1 MPDKLATDVEIQKR
15 EVADMKLIHG
25 RLDNAITKI
34 TDVSNSINRMLAV
47 HEEKLASQED
57 AISRQEKDT
66 VERKQEFNKDVEIIH
81 ERIRTTK
88 DELSTMMSK
97 QHEEQSTAINSI
109 KKDLK
114 DRVGVLERWRWLLI
128 GGCIVIGFI
137 IHKMMNFSIT
147 IA

>member
-1 MPDKLATDVEIQKR
+1 MADKLTTDVEILKR

-25 RLDNAITKI
+25 RLDNAISKI

-57 AISRQEKDT
+57 AIARKEQDT
-66 VERKQEFNKDVEIIH
+66 VERKREFEKDVEIIH
-81 ERIRTTK
+81 ERIKNTK
-88 DELSTMMSK
+88 DDLSEMMSK
-97 QHEEQSTAINSI
+97 QHAEQSQAINSI

-128 GGCIVIGFI
+128 GGCIVIGFAL
-137 IHKMMNFSIT
+137 HKLMNFSIVVS
-147 IA
+147 

>member
-1 MPDKLATDVEIQKR
+1 MADKLTTDVEILKR

-25 RLDNAITKI
+25 RLDNAISKI

-57 AISRQEKDT
+57 AIARQEQDT
-66 VERKQEFNKDVEIIH
+66 VERKREFEKDVEIIH
-81 ERIRTTK
+81 ERIKNTK
-88 DELSTMMSK
+88 DDLSEMMSK
-97 QHEEQSTAINSI
+97 QHAEQSQAINSI

-128 GGCIVIGFI
+128 GGCIVIGFAL
-137 IHKMMNFSIT
+137 HKLMNLRIVVS
-147 IA
+147 

>member
-1 MPDKLATDVEIQKR
+1 MADKLTTDVEILKR

-57 AISRQEKDT
+57 AIARQEQDT
-66 VERKQEFNKDVEIIH
+66 VERKREFEKDVEIIH
-81 ERIRTTK
+81 ERIKNTK
-88 DELSTMMSK
+88 DDLSTMMSK
-97 QHEEQSTAINSI
+97 QHEEQTIAINSI

-128 GGCIVIGFI
+128 GGCIVIGFAL
-137 IHKMMNFSIT
+137 HKLMNFSIVVS
-147 IA
+147 

>member
-1 MPDKLATDVEIQKR
+1 MADKLTTDVEILKR

-57 AISRQEKDT
+57 AIARQEQDI
-66 VERKQEFNKDVEIIH
+66 VERKREFEKDVEIIH
-81 ERIRTTK
+81 ERIKNTK
-88 DELSTMMSK
+88 DDLSTMMSK
-97 QHEEQSTAINSI
+97 QHEEQTVAINSI

-128 GGCIVIGFI
+128 GGCIVIGFAL
-137 IHKMMNFSIT
+137 HKLMNFSIVVS
-147 IA
+147 

>member
-1 MPDKLATDVEIQKR
+1 MPDKLATDVEILKR

-57 AISRQEKDT
+57 AIARQETDT
-66 VERKQEFNKDVEIIH
+66 VERKREFEKDVEIIH

-88 DELSTMMSK
+88 DDLSSMMSK
-97 QHEEQSTAINSI
+97 QHEEQSMAINSI

-137 IHKMMNFSIT
+137 IHKMMN
-147 IA
+147 

>member
-1 MPDKLATDVEIQKR
+1 MPDKLATDVEILKR

-57 AISRQEKDT
+57 AIARQETDT
-66 VERKQEFNKDVEIIH
+66 VERKREFEKDVEIIH

-88 DELSTMMSK
+88 DDLSSMMSK
-97 QHEEQSTAINSI
+97 QPEEQRMAINSI
-109 KKDLK
+109 RKDLK

>member
-1 MPDKLATDVEIQKR
+1 MPDKLATDVEILKR

-47 HEEKLASQED
+47 HEEKLASQEQEI
-57 AISRQEKDT
+57 ARQETDT
-66 VERKQEFNKDVEIIH
+66 IERKREFEKDVEIIH
-81 ERIRTTK
+81 ERIKNTK

-97 QHEEQSTAINSI
+97 QHNEQSEAINSI

-114 DRVGVLERWRWLLI
+114 DRVGVLERWRWILI
-128 GGCIVIGFI
+128 GGAIVVGFAL
-137 IHKMMNFSIT
+137 HKMMNFNIT
-147 IA
+147 VS

>member
-1 MPDKLATDVEIQKR
+1 M
-15 EVADMKLIHG
+15 
-25 RLDNAITKI
+25 
-34 TDVSNSINRMLAV
+34 SNSINRMLAV

>member
-1 MPDKLATDVEIQKR
+1 MPDKLATDVEILKR

-66 VERKQEFNKDVEIIH
+66 FERKQEFNKDVEIIH

>member
-1 MPDKLATDVEIQKR
+1 MPDKLATDVEILKR

-47 HEEKLASQED
+47 HEEKLASQEQEI
-57 AISRQEKDT
+57 ARQETDT
-66 VERKQEFNKDVEIIH
+66 IERKREFEKDVEIIH
-81 ERIRTTK
+81 ERIKNTK

-97 QHEEQSTAINSI
+97 QHNEQSEAINSI

-114 DRVGVLERWRWLLI
+114 DRVGVLERWRWILI
-128 GGCIVIGFI
+128 GGAIVVGFAL
-137 IHKMMNFSIT
+137 HKLMNFSIVVG
-147 IA
+147 